1 MMWRAL
7 WVLAVL
13 WGGAAAAAPAVV
25 ARVEGPRGAFVITGD
40 RLAAYLEANPG
51 KSAREGL
58 ADLVDFELLA
68 AEAAAEAAA
77 AGVVD
82 PRVAAAADRAL
93 AALWLTRVFEP
104 QWTAETLPAEM
115 VRQSYEANRPFFD
128 HPELRV
134 ADHILVTT
142 AEAKRPAGALDE
154 AARVFAARIAREVA
168 AAGPADREA
177 FRALGERYVGEAP
190 AGLEVRVQDLRRFAR
205 NGQYA
210 PDFTAAAFALAAGEV
225 GAAFPT
231 QFGWHVVRVDAVE
244 PEKRQGFAEAEAEL
258 RPKIVPEVRQIQFMR
273 VTDRL
278 ADALPKL
285 RDVAGVRGLVNVA
298 PLDAVAARRG
308 LGGEAPAG
316 GAAAGG
322 E

>member
-1 MMWRAL
+1 MRWWGLVM
-7 WVLAVL
+7 LAVL
-13 WGGAAAAAPAVV
+13 AGGSAAAESVV
-25 ARVEGPRGAFVITGD
+25 ARVEGPRGAFVITEA
-40 RLAAYLEANPG
+40 RLAAYLGAHPG
-51 KSAREGL
+51 KSAREGV

-68 AEAAAEAAA
+68 AEAAAAAEV
-77 AGVVD
+77 AGVAD
-82 PRVAAAADRAL
+82 RRVEAAADRAL
-93 AALWLTRVFEP
+93 AALWLSRVFEP

-115 VRQSYEANRPFFD
+115 VRQSYEANRGFFD

-142 AEAKRPAGALDE
+142 AEAKRPTGALD
-154 AARVFAARIAREVA
+154 AAAEVFAARIAREVA

-177 FRALGERYVGEAP
+177 FRALGARYVGEAP

-205 NGQYA
+205 SGQYA
-210 PDFTAAAFALAAGEV
+210 PDFTAAAFALGAGEV

-244 PEKRQGFAEAEAEL
+244 PERRQGLAEVEAEL

-285 RDVAGVRGLVNVA
+285 REVPGVRGLINA
-298 PLDAVAARRG
+298 LPLDAVAARRG
-308 LGGEAPAG
+308 LGGEA
-316 GAAAGG
+316 AAGG